1 MTMCHWGG
9 ANSDPNS
16 PNSEEEQQHQ
26 RYQEDDR
33 TSVASR
39 RSHRPQQVPPMPAFP
54 PIRDRQGAPSVS
66 SRRSGTYQG
75 GTFELPPLPPSTG
88 SLNSVGRTSSDSIRS
103 YNTTYSLH
111 PRREGPSKV
120 RRRTNSSEDS
130 SYIETL
136 PNELLEDIF
145 LLAIASSFP
154 IEDPNWP
161 LCPMFSKHSYHHSPS
176 NSSSGYTPVPNG
188 PFPTGS
194 GTRSRSGSAGAKPHA
209 PIPTAEL
216 LKTAPQLLPTILS
229 QTSRRFRT
237 VLRNAPHLWSHIH
250 ITRTVS
256 PQQGQQ
262 PLTSRQLLGW
272 LPIYLARSRE
282 SGLHITFDTTKFASF
297 SAPLSMATTAPS
309 SATGPPGTVPNGNTN
324 LVHPQSILAFLL
336 PALPRWASVTIL
348 TSHIGSPALGPLL
361 HSLSPLDTPALTHL
375 RLAADIW
382 RTGIVGYGAPVPA
395 LFVGGSPLLHSVTL
409 EGVHLD
415 WKSCAGVDLPAPGL
429 FSTLRNLE
437 LRFIAGRY
445 PRWEQ
450 FAVLLEEGCPSL
462 ERLVVRDDFD
472 EALRSIDPPPMPY
485 FDEPASPLPPHS
497 PFSTGSTGSNSNA
510 SGQTPSSSS
519 TSPASGRFPS
529 HITGLHLTLPPSSN
543 HGQGRGRGRSQSTSS
558 STSSGSSSTS
568 SSPTSPYYQHHQ
580 AHGRHR
586 RAQREFRK
594 INLPFL
600 KKLELHSFNANGGL
614 RSSRSNLALQSA
626 SSPSSKGAKAGGL
639 GGGPAPS
646 AMARFLYLLSSPDIQ
661 TLALSGLS
669 FDEWAGIADMLGLS
683 SDVRQFKWGASVG
696 NRSRGGSDQGVSYGI
711 LDRENYKGRTFPFLT
726 SLEVDLID
734 A

>member
-1 MTMCHWGG
+1 
-9 ANSDPNS
+9 
-16 PNSEEEQQHQ
+16 
-26 RYQEDDR
+26 
-33 TSVASR
+33 
-39 RSHRPQQVPPMPAFP
+39 
-54 PIRDRQGAPSVS
+54 
-66 SRRSGTYQG
+66 
-75 GTFELPPLPPSTG
+75 
-88 SLNSVGRTSSDSIRS
+88 
-103 YNTTYSLH
+103 
-111 PRREGPSKV
+111 
-120 RRRTNSSEDS
+120 
-130 SYIETL
+130 
-136 PNELLEDIF
+136 
-145 LLAIASSFP
+145 
-154 IEDPNWP
+154 
-161 LCPMFSKHSYHHSPS
+161 MFSKRSYHHSPS
-176 NSSSGYTPVPNG
+176 NSGSGYTPVPNG

-194 GTRSRSGSAGAKPHA
+194 GTRSRSGRAKPHA

-282 SGLHITFDTTKFASF
+282 SGLHITFDTTKFAS
-297 SAPLSMATTAPS
+297 
-309 SATGPPGTVPNGNTN
+309 ATGPPGTVPTN

-336 PALPRWASVTIL
+336 PALPRWASITIL

-361 HSLSPLDTPALTHL
+361 HFLSPLGTPALTHL

-472 EALRSIDPPPMPY
+472 EALRSIDPPPM
-485 FDEPASPLPPHS
+485 
-497 PFSTGSTGSNSNA
+497 
-510 SGQTPSSSS
+510 
-519 TSPASGRFPS
+519 
-529 HITGLHLTLPPSSN
+529 
-543 HGQGRGRGRSQSTSS
+543 
-558 STSSGSSSTS
+558 
-568 SSPTSPYYQHHQ
+568 
-580 AHGRHR
+580 
-586 RAQREFRK
+586 
-594 INLPFL
+594 
-600 KKLELHSFNANGGL
+600 
-614 RSSRSNLALQSA
+614 
-626 SSPSSKGAKAGGL
+626 
-639 GGGPAPS
+639 
-646 AMARFLYLLSSPDIQ
+646 
-661 TLALSGLS
+661 
-669 FDEWAGIADMLGLS
+669 
-683 SDVRQFKWGASVG
+683 
-696 NRSRGGSDQGVSYGI
+696 
-711 LDRENYKGRTFPFLT
+711 
-726 SLEVDLID
+726 
-734 A
+734 